1 MRPYRTVFNRQV
13 LNFVADADEDIF
25 VEIERWVNRIERM
38 PATPGD
44 YTEEDEDHRELQVVV
59 LQRVAITY
67 WPDDA
72 VREVRVVRIEA
83 NLEN

>member
-1 MRPYRTVFNRQV
+1 MRLYRTVFNRQV
-13 LNFVADADEDIF
+13 LNFVADTDEDTFI
-25 VEIERWVNRIERM
+25 EIERWVNRIERV

-44 YTEEDEDHRELQVVV
+44 YTEMDEDHRELQVVV
-59 LQRVAITY
+59 LRRVAIAY